1 MLTAGSLFAGY
12 GGIELALSSVLDV
25 RPAWFVEFDKAPSK
39 VLAHHWPDVPNY
51 GDVTTVDWSTVE
63 PVDIITGGFPCQD
76 LSHAGKR
83 AGITGGA
90 RSSLFAEVIAAV
102 AHLRPALVVLENVR
116 GLLSG
121 KDTIDAPIDT
131 CLCGWTYR
139 WGGLRTDSGVEGSDL
154 SPLGDDRHDGEG
166 SGGAASDA
174 AAIRRGAEVCSTC
187 DGEVGRGVCLD
198 CGRGCCDDAT
208 HGHLA
213 LLDLEG
219 RAGSDRTE
227 GCSDSGRPPSALG
240 AEPERAE
247 ALDGRG
253 SDPLRS
259 AEASDA
265 RTECEGSGEGVFD
278 IATGERATHCPS
290 CGRRVGGAASRSIQR
305 SWMGTVLRSLAHIGY
320 VTRFYSLRA
329 ADVGAAHGRFRV
341 FLFAVPADSDDQGL
355 QGLAG
360 QARTASTGRHGHPVA
375 GVGGSALTLLP
386 TPKASNNENRSSGW
400 ANGPNLGEALAL
412 LPTPSVA
419 DGMGGHLTRS
429 GDRSNEL
436 LLPGVAKAHQ
446 QAWGQYAAAI
456 ARAEQAIGRPAPP
469 PTEIGPKGAPR
480 LSPRFVE
487 FLMMLPEGWVTDV
500 AGLTRNELLKMLG
513 NGVVP
518 AQCAAAL
525 RAFLWDAYGIG
536 AAA

>member
-1 MLTAGSLFAGY
+1 MLTVGSLFAGY

-51 GDVTTVDWSTVE
+51 GDVTTVDWSTVP
-63 PVDIITGGFPCQD
+63 PVDIITGGSPCQD

-83 AGITGGA
+83 AGMTEGT
-90 RSSLFAEVIAAV
+90 RSNLWVQMREAINVIRPRLV
-102 AHLRPALVVLENVR
+102 AWENVR
-116 GLLSG
+116 GAFS
-121 KDTIDAPIDT
+121 APADSALEP
-131 CLCGWTYR
+131 CPGCVGD
-139 WGGLRTDSGVEGSDL
+139 GNDGPVLRALGRV
-154 SPLGDDRHDGEG
+154 LGD
-166 SGGAASDA
+166 
-174 AAIRRGAEVCSTC
+174 
-187 DGEVGRGVCLD
+187 
-198 CGRGCCDDAT
+198 
-208 HGHLA
+208 LA
-213 LLDLEG
+213 D
-219 RAGSDRTE
+219 
-227 GCSDSGRPPSALG
+227 
-240 AEPERAE
+240 
-247 ALDGRG
+247 
-253 SDPLRS
+253 
-259 AEASDA
+259 
-265 RTECEGSGEGVFD
+265 
-278 IATGERATHCPS
+278 
-290 CGRRVGGAASRSIQR
+290 
-305 SWMGTVLRSLAHIGY
+305 IGY
-320 VTRFYSLRA
+320 DCRWYGLRA

-487 FLMMLPEGWVTDV
+487 FLMILPEGWVTDV
-500 AGLTRNELLKMLG
+500 AGLSRNDQLKMLG